1 VATTVAAASL
11 QFQKDQARGKV
22 PAPAQFF
29 FMPGMAPPN
38 GGPDAVLREATTALN
53 VVNEV
58 STAEQARSAVQ
69 AMASRTSAG

>member
-1 VATTVAAASL
+1 
-11 QFQKDQARGKV
+11 
-22 PAPAQFF
+22 
-29 FMPGMAPPN
+29 MAPPN

-69 AMASRTSAG
+69 AMASRTSAR